1 MLKIIKRV
9 FYLDAPNELQF
20 DNGLGDQKHILE
32 NTVVRMVWYVNRHT
46 QMEACYIDF
55 VCVENAKLGDVKLE
69 AGQCW
74 RATKLLSIS

>member
-20 DNGLGDQKHILE
+20 DNGLGDQKHKLE
-32 NTVVRMVWYVNRHT
+32 NAVVRMVWYVNRHT
-46 QMEACYIDF
+46 QMEVCYI
-55 VCVENAKLGDVKLE
+55 CQLGDVKLE